1 MSDILYEGVSVS
13 EAILPEYEVGKSHEI
28 KLQLYNDYD
37 VPVEYK
43 IESLNPEI
51 NIVKYP
57 ESLEGRKKGD
67 LIISFNPDI
76 KLRESFL
83 SSIRI
88 KEIFR

>member
-1 MSDILYEGVSVS
+1 MSKILFNGIDVS

-43 IESLNPEI
+43 LESLNPEI
-51 NIVKYP
+51 NIIKYA
-57 ESLEGRKKGD
+57 EKLEGKKRGD
-67 LIISFNPDI
+67 LTISFSPD
-76 KLRESFL
+76 KNLRESFL

>member
-1 MSDILYEGVSVS
+1 MSDILFNGVSVS
-13 EAILPEYEVGKSHEI
+13 KAVMPSYEVGVSHEI

-37 VPVEYK
+37 VPVHYT

-51 NIVKYP
+51 NIIKYP
-57 ESLEGRKKGD
+57 ISLEGKRRDD

>member
-1 MSDILYEGVSVS
+1 MSDILFNGVSVS

-28 KLQLYNDYD
+28 KLELYNDYD
-37 VPVEYK
+37 VKVHYT

-51 NIVKYP
+51 NIIKYP
-57 ESLEGRKKGD
+57 ILLEGKRKD
-67 LIISFNPDI
+67 ELIISFNPDV

-88 KEIFR
+88 KEVFR

>member
-1 MSDILYEGVSVS
+1 MSDILYNGVSVS
-13 EAILPEYEVGKSHEI
+13 EAILPEFEVGKSHEI

-37 VPVEYK
+37 VKVHYE

-51 NIVKYP
+51 NIIKYP
-57 ESLEGRKKGD
+57 ILLEGKRKDD

-88 KEIFR
+88 KEMFR

>member
-1 MSDILYEGVSVS
+1 MSDILFNGISVS
-13 EAILPEYEVGKSHEI
+13 EAILPEYEVGKNHEI
-28 KLQLYNDYD
+28 RLQLYNDYD
-37 VPVEYK
+37 VKVHYS

-51 NIVKYP
+51 NIIKYP
-57 ESLEGRKKGD
+57 ELLEGKRKDD
-67 LIISFNPDI
+67 LIISFSPDI

>member
-1 MSDILYEGVSVS
+1 MSDILYNGISVS
-13 EAILPEYEVGKSHEI
+13 EAILPEYEVGKNHEI
-28 KLQLYNDYD
+28 RMELYNDYD
-37 VPVEYK
+37 VKVHYE

-51 NIVKYP
+51 NIIKYP
-57 ESLEGRKKGD
+57 EMLEAKRKEE
-67 LIISFNPDI
+67 LIISFSPDI